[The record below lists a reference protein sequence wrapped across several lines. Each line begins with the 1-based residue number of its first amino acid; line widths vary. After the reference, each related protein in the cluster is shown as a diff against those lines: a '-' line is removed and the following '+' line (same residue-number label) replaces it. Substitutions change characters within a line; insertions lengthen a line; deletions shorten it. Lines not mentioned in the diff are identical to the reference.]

1 MRFSKEELQ
10 GMVRR
15 AAERARERQ
24 GDETSWQES
33 YSL

>member
-15 AAERARERQ
+15 AAERVKERQ
-24 GDETSWQES
+24 GEEIAWRES